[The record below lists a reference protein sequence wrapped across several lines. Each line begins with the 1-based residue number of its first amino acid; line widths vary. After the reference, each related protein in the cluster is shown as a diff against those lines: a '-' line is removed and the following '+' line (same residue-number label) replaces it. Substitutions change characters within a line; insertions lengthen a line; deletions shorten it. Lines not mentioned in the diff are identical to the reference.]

1 MKVKRII
8 VVYKCAAKAQRLVFD
23 SSGVPVWGDPTMFME
38 LGKKTGQGE
47 KLITVTV
54 RGQAGETV
62 TAKFDASAECV
73 SGNGKA
79 VFEHVPEALKGF
91 FEHKLWKKW
100 YTTA

>member
-1 MKVKRII
+1 MKVKQII
-8 VVYKCAAKAQRLVFD
+8 VVYKCAVAARILVFN
-23 SSGVPVWGDPTMFME
+23 SCGVVIRGDEALFKE
-38 LGKKTGQGE
+38 LVKRAGE

-54 RGQAGETV
+54 RGQAGENV